1 MTTVKISELPAILG
15 SNTAAIDVVPI
26 VDVSGNTTNKITRS
40 EFFKNIQT
48 DVEVADRITHVGDNS
63 AVRFPAL
70 DTVSIETSGAERLRV
85 NSAGNVGIGTSSPT
99 ERLDVNGN
107 VVALNLLSG
116 VYTPTLTPVANVTSS
131 TAYVTQFL
139 RVGSLVTVSGHIQIT
154 PTAAN
159 TDTRIR
165 MTLPIDSNLG
175 SQGVGGG
182 GACLSAGLFGE
193 PIGVTSDIVNDESDF
208 RCRPTTTGARTYGFS
223 FTYRIS

>member
-63 AVRFPAL
+63 AIRFPAL
-70 DTVSIETSGAERLRV
+70 DTVSIETGGAERLRV

-175 SQGVGGG
+175 PQGVGGG
-182 GACLSAGLFGE
+182 GACLATGLFGE
-193 PIGVTSDIVNDESDF
+193 PIGVTSDIVNDEADF
-208 RCRPTTTGARTYGFS
+208 RCRPTTTSARTYGFS